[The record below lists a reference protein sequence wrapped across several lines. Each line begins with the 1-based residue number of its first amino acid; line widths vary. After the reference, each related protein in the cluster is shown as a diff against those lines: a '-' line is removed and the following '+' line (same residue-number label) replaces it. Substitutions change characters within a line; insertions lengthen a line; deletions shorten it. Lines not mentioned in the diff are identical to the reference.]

1 MQGTWVSCSLMPA
14 LLQYN
19 DSIRNKIRSQNND
32 MRKVR
37 KNADCVALQRIGKF
51 SLTESIWRR
60 QQSLS

>member
-1 MQGTWVSCSLMPA
+1 MPA